1 MVVHRDGPYL
11 HFECRSL
18 IFRFIDDGECLID
31 APQGLIEIRSA
42 SRAGHS
48 DIGVNRA
55 RMERLRQ
62 QWNDLLKIK
71 GPA

>member
-1 MVVHRDGPYL
+1 
-11 HFECRSL
+11 
-18 IFRFIDDGECLID
+18 
-31 APQGLIEIRSA
+31 LIEIRSA

-62 QWNDLLKIK
+62 QWNELLKAK